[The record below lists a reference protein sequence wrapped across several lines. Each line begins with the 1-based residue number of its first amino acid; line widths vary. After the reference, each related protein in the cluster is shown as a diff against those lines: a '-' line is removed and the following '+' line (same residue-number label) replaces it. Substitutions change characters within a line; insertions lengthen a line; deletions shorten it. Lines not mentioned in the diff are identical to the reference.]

1 MQVGAAP
8 GLAGYSAP
16 PPRDIP
22 LRVQVAF
29 SIYHTI
35 ASRAAVAVAS
45 SHQGDTQKDPKLSTT
60 EEKTRDA
67 ALGIITR
74 YMSGEHDYE
83 DKAPP
88 MSDLARAGV
97 CEFYQLP
104 PIVQLQLR
112 TQFPAGYQGQPM
124 PMVADPQPPAPPAV
138 EPPGEPA
145 VAPPP
150 PTATDVDAFIER
162 AQPRPPDDPGAA
174 TPAVPG

>member
-45 SHQGDTQKDPKLSTT
+45 SHPGDDQKDPKLSTT

-83 DKAPP
+83 DKA
-88 MSDLARAGV
+88 SDFSRAGM
-97 CEFYQLP
+97 CEFHQLP
-104 PIVQLQLR
+104 PLIQMQLR
-112 TQFPAGYQGQPM
+112 TSFPPGFHMGLAPAAPSEPQAEPPAIEPPGPPAQ
-124 PMVADPQPPAPPAV
+124 PQPP
-138 EPPGEPA
+138 
-145 VAPPP
+145 
-150 PTATDVDAFIER
+150 TASDVQGFIDR

-174 TPAVPG
+174 APAVPTAPG